1 MARHQHTG
9 AKHGIC
15 AFRQTSENFFMWPH
29 LQSKYDTI
37 SSPVMQPSYLYFESR
52 IVMYSKNNFQNIRT
66 HLLLIVCHHSGWWVA
81 LGKGPQPS
89 NIANPPRL
97 SSDYMLLFRG
107 TSLSRRPSDS
117 VRDVFRKQK
126 TSSPLLFWPLV
137 HVLSSHVGNSE

>member
-29 LQSKYDTI
+29 LQSKYDTT

-52 IVMYSKNNFQNIRT
+52 IVMYSKNNFQKIRT

-81 LGKGPQPS
+81 LGKGLSPAISLIRLASRLITCCYLEGPRFLADPQ
-89 NIANPPRL
+89 IVFEI
-97 SSDYMLLFRG
+97 SSGNRKLPALFYFG
-107 TSLSRRPSDS
+107 
-117 VRDVFRKQK
+117 
-126 TSSPLLFWPLV
+126 
-137 HVLSSHVGNSE
+137 H